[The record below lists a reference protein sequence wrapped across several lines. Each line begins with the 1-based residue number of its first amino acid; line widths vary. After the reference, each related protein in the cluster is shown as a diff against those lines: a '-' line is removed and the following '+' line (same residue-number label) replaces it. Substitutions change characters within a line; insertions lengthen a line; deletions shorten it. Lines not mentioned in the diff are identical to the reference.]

1 MAITRSQIARQLLA
15 EGGAPRQGFNG
26 GGFEG
31 SFNSSPSVTDT
42 GDLGTEAANIAAN
55 EAARSYSGGDGG
67 DDSPTTGEIFPNLS
81 RITPRSLFKVSA
93 DNPMLHRSLAERGFL
108 QMIPGIGGAI
118 NLGEMNAFN
127 LPAFRYSRTGG
138 GIDKIINDENESQD
152 SNRIIRR
159 PIMPTQPTQPTQ
171 AEKEFAVRFF
181 LPEEYRLADG
191 GDVRQNYGLGKL
203 VKKATRA
210 VKKVVKSDVG
220 KAAIAAGLGSYALG
234 LGPFSAAGKFG
245 GLKGAGFAQ
254 GLFPS
259 IMDYKTPTRSFF
271 TELGKGIGKI
281 PGGGATAAILGVSAL
296 AGMTAPKEEQESLS
310 QRIADRTGLDIA
322 AIRKEVQ
329 DAYAA
334 GDISGLRTKY
344 PFLIPT
350 TAAAAEGGRIGFEN
364 GGKSKEYDF
373 EDYLKDRKRIDEFF
387 DRENK
392 FKQFK
397 EDMLR
402 FKKTREVTAANGGI
416 MMASNLENEEV
427 LESLFEKYLEMG
439 LSPKDAADKARQ
451 EFDKMSKA
459 KKSDRIM
466 AKNGGEISIGQIE
479 MLIKR
484 GADNDLIKTYID
496 GVEDGVIDQ
505 IRESMKK
512 REKKQDGGL
521 MNLAGNEM
529 DLRGGGFVPIGRKEK
544 ADDVPARLS
553 KNEFVF
559 TADAVRAAGGG
570 SVDRG
575 ADLMYKT
582 MKQLENKVA

>member
-15 EGGAPRQGFNG
+15 EGGAPRQGFARG
-26 GGFEG
+26 STGFEG
-31 SFNSSPSVTDT
+31 SPEMGGRGTTESYGFDQSNGGDNEPVRTEDVFPKLNEVT
-42 GDLGTEAANIAAN
+42 
-55 EAARSYSGGDGG
+55 ARDVFKASASNPLLYRSGGERAALASFPVFG
-67 DDSPTTGEIFPNLS
+67 PLITAGEQFAYDL
-81 RITPRSLFKVSA
+81 
-93 DNPMLHRSLAERGFL
+93 PMF
-108 QMIPGIGGAI
+108 Q
-118 NLGEMNAFN
+118 
-127 LPAFRYSRTGG
+127 YSRTGPNFKDRFVDDG
-138 GIDKIINDENESQD
+138 DDNDT
-152 SNRIIRR
+152 NRIIRR

-210 VKKVVKSDVG
+210 VKKVVKSPIG

-234 LGPFSAAGKFG
+234 LGPFSAVGKFG

-259 IMDYKTPTRSFF
+259 IMDYSTPTRSFF
-271 TELGKGIGKI
+271 TELGKGVGKI

-296 AGMTAPKEEQESLS
+296 AGMTAPKEEEQESLS
-310 QRIADRTGLDIA
+310 QRIADRTGLDLA

-334 GDISGLRTKY
+334 GDISGLRNKY
-344 PFLIPT
+344 PFLPPVRAT
-350 TAAAAEGGRIGFEN
+350 AAEGG
-364 GGKSKEYDF
+364 
-373 EDYLKDRKRIDEFF
+373 
-387 DRENK
+387 
-392 FKQFK
+392 
-397 EDMLR
+397 
-402 FKKTREVTAANGGI
+402 
-416 MMASNLENEEV
+416 MM
-427 LESLFEKYLEMG
+427 
-439 LSPKDAADKARQ
+439 
-451 EFDKMSKA
+451 
-459 KKSDRIM
+459 
-466 AKNGGEISIGQIE
+466 
-479 MLIKR
+479 
-484 GADNDLIKTYID
+484 DL
-496 GVEDGVIDQ
+496 G
-505 IRESMKK
+505 
-512 REKKQDGGL
+512 
-521 MNLAGNEM
+521 GNEM
-529 DLRGGGFVPIGRKEK
+529 DLRGGGFVPIGKKEK